1 MTDPNTVPSEAD
13 WESAPS
19 LVDGAMELQLTA
31 ETCDLQYWLRSVPQ
45 GTLRG
50 QVLGHAE
57 DSRPLSVVSEP
68 GPLNSALTQ
77 ELAFRSIAEE
87 KATRAISYLVAL
99 APDNPSLEFYAT
111 QLLDEA
117 RHAMVFRSHLLELGI
132 GAADL
137 WTSIERL
144 AGDDSRRILVPL
156 EEFGLR
162 ALRDQQ
168 DFIGGVVILTVLVE
182 GVLAPSAELSERKWR
197 ILDPGASEVERGAG
211 IDEIRHLTVGSSIAR
226 EYLLAH
232 PEEKPRI
239 LELIQE
245 GYALWEKLP
254 SNELVLRRE
263 ELFQQGLEQHAGLV
277 GDYEIWP
284 GRRLVDTTAQERAET
299 AHEWSARMQRT
310 RMVYMGLEE
319 AL

>member
-1 MTDPNTVPSEAD
+1 
-13 WESAPS
+13 
-19 LVDGAMELQLTA
+19 
-31 ETCDLQYWLRSVPQ
+31 
-45 GTLRG
+45 
-50 QVLGHAE
+50 
-57 DSRPLSVVSEP
+57 VVSEP
-68 GPLNSALTQ
+68 GPLNSALRQ

-117 RHAMVFRSHLLELGI
+117 RHAMVFRSHLLQLGI
-132 GAADL
+132 DRNDL
-137 WTSIERL
+137 WAAVERL
-144 AGDDSRRILVPL
+144 AGEDSRRILVPL

-162 ALRDQQ
+162 TLRDAR

-197 ILDPGASEVERGAG
+197 IFDPAAADVERGAG

-226 EYLLAH
+226 GYLLDH

-245 GYALWEKLP
+245 GYALWDKLP
-254 SNELVLRRE
+254 SADLVMRRE
-263 ELFQQGLEQHAGLV
+263 ELFQQGLERHGGLAGDFEV
-277 GDYEIWP
+277 WT
-284 GRRLVDTTAQERAET
+284 GRRLVDTTAEERAGK
-299 AHEWSARMQRT
+299 AHEWADRMQRA
-310 RMVYMGLEE
+310 RLVYMGLEE